1 MSQQLEMTII
11 ARDQASRVVNQVQ
24 KKVMDFGKDIGSS
37 IAAVAGPMAL
47 ATMAFGKISAHF
59 EKMAQLR
66 KEAFDWGASLS
77 DSSAKLGVTVEQ
89 FQGIEAAA
97 SATGKSIDE
106 ISKAFKSVKDRI
118 ADANAGNQDAIDSFK
133 ALQFTAEEIKTLKP
147 EDVLARL
154 GDALST
160 VEDPAKRAELAI
172 AALGGSAKGL
182 QDVLAKGFDIAGA
195 MIDTEGL
202 STEEAAVVRAE
213 ALEKRKEANREKLK
227 AAREGIFSRGMDK
240 MREGDDEMAGAIS
253 GGLAESGSGRFFRS
267 GAQGE
272 QAQADAVKRIV
283 ELETKREEA
292 RKAAERSRI
301 QAITGSSNVVPPAAA
316 VAGLENKVAKDKA
329 DAAAKD
335 AKDRADKEREEGLK
349 RQERAREA
357 RTRKEADDFA
367 KQMEKELFGTE
378 KGGDKDKAMKPLE
391 VSSLRAIG
399 GGLAGEAMGGGA
411 VDIAKQQLDTQ
422 KQMVEKLD
430 GILKMQ
436 APPTNQFTN
445 PDTTSGRFGIG
456 VA

>member
-24 KKVMDFGKDIGSS
+24 KKVMDFGKDIGRS

-77 DSSAKLGVTVEQ
+77 GSAEKLGVTAEQ
-89 FQGIEAAA
+89 FQDIEAAA
-97 SATGKSIDE
+97 DKTGKSVDDIA
-106 ISKAFKSVKDRI
+106 KAFKSVEQRI
-118 ADANAGNQDAIDSFK
+118 AEAQRGNKDAIDSFK
-133 ALQFTAEEIKTLKP
+133 ALGFTAEEIKTLKP
-147 EDVLARL
+147 EDVLKRL

-160 VEDPAKRAELAI
+160 VQDPAKRAELAI
-172 AALGGSAKGL
+172 TALGGSAKGL

-195 MIDTEGL
+195 FQDKEGL
-202 STEEAAVVRAE
+202 TDEEAAFLRETAKKE
-213 ALEKRKEANREKLK
+213 REKQNREKLRIASK
-227 AAREGIFSRGMDK
+227 GATEEALKDPEIMKEVSRDVFGMSEADQSKMPLDPAALAQNELAQKKVREILARRAKEKQDAEAARI
-240 MREGDDEMAGAIS
+240 AAS
-253 GGLAESGSGRFFRS
+253 GGAETAG
-267 GAQGE
+267 
-272 QAQADAVKRIV
+272 D
-283 ELETKREEA
+283 LEDLRKKRE
-292 RKAAERSRI
+292 
-301 QAITGSSNVVPPAAA
+301 
-316 VAGLENKVAKDKA
+316 A
-329 DAAAKD
+329 DAAA
-335 AKDRADKEREEGLK
+335 AKAAKEASEKAEKERIADKERKDRSLEA
-349 RQERAREA
+349 QARKA
-357 RTRKEADDFA
+357 ADDFA
-367 KQMEKELFGTE
+367 KQAEKDLFGKE
-378 KGGDKDKAMKPLE
+378 KGGDKEKAMKPLE